1 MGQDETRRDETREED
16 CQSLLLPEM
25 PRASPDPVYAAIVC
39 ALVSVGIGIGIGI
52 RKGTVRAFST
62 STLGDLCFLCRVLSC
77 IFSSPARGAAKK
89 EGLPV
94 VSVRHGPSAT

>member
-1 MGQDETRRDETREED
+1 MDERRETGGTGQDETRRDETREED

-62 STLGDLCFLCRVLSC
+62 STLGSLCFYVGFCPA
-77 IFSSPARGAAKK
+77 FSAPRRGVPLRKR
-89 EGLPV
+89 GCL
-94 VSVRHGPSAT
+94 